1 MTGPLVP
8 ENATQ
13 KAVAELC
20 RNERGLPA
28 LGATKGKD
36 PIMDKSIY
44 QARWILG
51 PLFCLC
57 FGIFVGIGMIG
68 G

>member
-1 MTGPLVP
+1 VP
-8 ENATQ
+8 
-13 KAVAELC
+13 VLC

-44 QARWILG
+44 QARWILV